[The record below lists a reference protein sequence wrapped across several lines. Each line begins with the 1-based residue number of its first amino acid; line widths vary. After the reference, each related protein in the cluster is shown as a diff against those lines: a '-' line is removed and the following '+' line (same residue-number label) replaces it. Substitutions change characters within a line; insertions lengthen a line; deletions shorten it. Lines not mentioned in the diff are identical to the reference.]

1 MRLTDQRDVLV
12 RASENAQASLE
23 TLMNF
28 LQSPKFRGQGED
40 WIRTGEVWPV
50 LRDMRNALV
59 DAIEL
64 TGWTGADI
72 DDPSGIRAGMF
83 DPLFPP
89 RR

>member
-23 TLMNF
+23 TLMIF

-50 LRDMRNALV
+50 LRDIRNALV

-64 TGWTGADI
+64 TG
-72 DDPSGIRAGMF
+72 
-83 DPLFPP
+83 
-89 RR
+89 